1 MLMPFNTIVVRYTAN
16 KQKEDVMPTS
26 SGRGSGHS
34 PANVTKNLKG
44 IDFPADKQDLL
55 KHAQHLH
62 AEKVVIDE
70 IQKMDDREYNSMAD
84 VMKSFGQE
92 HEGSSSSSSRSSQKG
107 QQGQQQAGQG
117 KSSGGRSSHK

>member
-1 MLMPFNTIVVRYTAN
+1 MA
-16 KQKEDVMPTS
+16 TS

-44 IDFPADKQDLL
+44 IDFPADKQELL
-55 KHAQHLH
+55 KHAQHMH

-84 VMKSFGQE
+84 VMKSYGHE
-92 HEGSSSSSSRSSQKG
+92 HEASSSSRSSSSASQK
-107 QQGQQQAGQG
+107 QGGQAGQG
-117 KSSGGRSSHK
+117 KSSHGRSR